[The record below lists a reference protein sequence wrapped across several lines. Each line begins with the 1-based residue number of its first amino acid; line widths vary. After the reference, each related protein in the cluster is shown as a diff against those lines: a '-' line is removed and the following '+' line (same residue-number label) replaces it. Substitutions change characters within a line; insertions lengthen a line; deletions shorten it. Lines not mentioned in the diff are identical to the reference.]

1 MSDINYALIGKRIRE
16 IRMQMK
22 LSQASLAEMS
32 GLSVTYISHI
42 ETAYK
47 KASLSSLVQIAD
59 AIGISVDEMLYG
71 NQSAFKADYQ
81 LETTLLIQECN
92 SSEKR
97 FIFLL
102 TSSIISILKDNG
114 WNIS

>member
-1 MSDINYALIGKRIRE
+1 MSDIDYVLIGKRIKE
-16 IRMQMK
+16 IRSQMK

-47 KASLSSLVQIAD
+47 KASFSSLVHIAN

-71 NQSAFKADYQ
+71 NQNAFTADYQ
-81 LETTLLIQECN
+81 LEISLLIQDCN
-92 SSEKR
+92 PAEKR

-102 TSSIISILKDNG
+102 TSSLISILKDNG
-114 WNIS
+114 WSIS

>member
-1 MSDINYALIGKRIRE
+1 MSDINYALIGKRIKE

-71 NQSAFKADYQ
+71 NQTTYKADYQ
-81 LETTLLIQECN
+81 LETTMLIQGCN

-102 TSSIISILKDNG
+102 TSSVISILKDNG
-114 WNIS
+114 WSIS